1 MGEAV
6 EDLQY
11 QELAYVILPGL
22 YFYLIGT
29 VGAKEDELC
38 RYIDICWFFNIKCG
52 GGSNEC

>member
-6 EDLQY
+6 EDLQH

-22 YFYLIGT
+22 HFYLIGT

-38 RYIDICWFFNIKCG
+38 
-52 GGSNEC
+52 